1 MILNLSRSGSML
13 NYQSV
18 SDTMT
23 EEDFKKAMDNVL
35 MMQNNNDHNF
45 QILQAQIDNL
55 QRQLNDLNDL
65 KEMFRLPKPENKDRK
80 LFDEAD

>member
-1 MILNLSRSGSML
+1 MS
-13 NYQSV
+13 
-18 SDTMT
+18 
-23 EEDFKKAMDNVL
+23 EEDFKAAVQNML

-55 QRQLNDLNDL
+55 QRQLNQLNDL

-80 LFDEAD
+80 LFDAVD

>member
-1 MILNLSRSGSML
+1 MS
-13 NYQSV
+13 
-18 SDTMT
+18 
-23 EEDFKKAMDNVL
+23 EEDFKEVAQNML

-55 QRQLNDLNDL
+55 QKQLTDLNDL

-80 LFDEAD
+80 LFDVVDETD